1 MCAAWRGYA
10 HSTQLENTRY
20 ERYDACGVQRI
31 CTVWAHNGQ
40 GKFAHTPLQTVFS
53 LDPLCPT
60 HIMLEN
66 VEAYDFASI
75 LHANIKQDSQL
86 TSSDHIMH
94 MVSDR
99 HVRPQTDTH

>member
-1 MCAAWRGYA
+1 
-10 HSTQLENTRY
+10 
-20 ERYDACGVQRI
+20 
-31 CTVWAHNGQ
+31 
-40 GKFAHTPLQTVFS
+40 
-53 LDPLCPT
+53 
-60 HIMLEN
+60 MLEN